1 VSDLNESGARSLFG
15 LRKRAPKRP
24 VSVTIILAVVLAFLF
39 LSGPRDLTQES
50 AVSQARAFVTSKALA
65 QCGAIVG
72 VSDGLVAR
80 ITTENGNLE
89 RFNGNLER
97 FDVTQIVRL
106 ADGNDVPVLV
116 QVWPGIRLGPRIP
129 FGQGR
134 SFTLFEFDDGVDATN
149 IGPAC

>member
-1 VSDLNESGARSLFG
+1 MSDLNESGARSLFG

-89 RFNGNLER
+89 RF
-97 FDVTQIVRL
+97 DVTQIVRL

-116 QVWPGIRLGPRIP
+116 QVWPGIRIGPRIP